1 MKYLDE
7 LQTIESCS
15 HMNNYRRQPIVI
27 ERGRG
32 AFVWDTDG
40 RRYLDF
46 LAGIAVNSVGHC
58 HPMVVAAIQAQ
69 AEMLLHVSNLYYNLP
84 QFQLLDKL
92 TGIAGMDRALLC
104 NSGAEA
110 NECAMKVARK
120 WGHNIA
126 AKKSDFVC
134 MTHGFHGRTMGS
146 LSITAQP
153 KYQHPFEP
161 LVPGVHVVH
170 PGDFAELRAAVGG
183 TTCAVIIETLQGESG
198 VHPMDREYVAEC
210 RKLCDQN
217 SALLIIDEV
226 QTGMGRTGSWFAYQK
241 YGIRPDVITVAK
253 ALGGGLPIGAC
264 LVTERADCFE
274 PGDHGT
280 TFGGGPLICAAALA
294 VIKAMEQENML
305 KNAEE
310 MGSYLR
316 SALTAW
322 SSEDGSVTS
331 VRGMG
336 LMIGFDLV
344 DPIARE
350 LVGVCRDKG
359 LLINATGDKTI
370 RLVPPLMITQEDC
383 DSALAIMKEGIKELS
398 DQPD

>member
-58 HPMVVAAIQAQ
+58 HPKVVAAIQSQ
-69 AEMLLHVSNLYYNLP
+69 AEKLLHVSNLYYNLP

-134 MTHGFHGRTMGS
+134 MSNGFHGRTMGS

-183 TTCAVIIETLQGESG
+183 TTCAVIIELLQGESG
-198 VHPMDREYVAEC
+198 VHPLDREYVAEC

-226 QTGMGRTGSWFAYQK
+226 QTGMGRTGNWFAYQK
-241 YGIRPDVITVAK
+241 YGVRPDVITVAK

-264 LVTERADCFE
+264 LVTQRADCFE

-294 VIKAMEQENML
+294 VINAIEQENML
-305 KNAEE
+305 GNAVE
-310 MGSYLR
+310 MGNYLR
-316 SALTAW
+316 AALTGW
-322 SSEDGSVTS
+322 SSENGSVTG
-331 VRGMG
+331 VRGLG

-350 LVGVCRDKG
+350 LVGVCREKG
-359 LLINATGDKTI
+359 LLINATGEKTV
-370 RLVPPLMITQEDC
+370 RLVPPLMITQEGC

-398 DQPD
+398 DQSD

>member
-58 HPMVVAAIQAQ
+58 HPKVVAAIQSQ
-69 AEMLLHVSNLYYNLP
+69 AEKLLHVSNLYYNLP

-134 MTHGFHGRTMGS
+134 LSNGFHGRTMGS
-146 LSITAQP
+146 LSLTAQT

-170 PGDFAELRAAVGG
+170 AGDFAELRAAVGG

-198 VHPMDREYVAEC
+198 VHPLEREYVAEC
-210 RKLCDQN
+210 RKLCDQY
-217 SALLIIDEV
+217 SALMIIDEV
-226 QTGMGRTGSWFAYQK
+226 QTGMGRTGNWFAYQG
-241 YGIRPDVITVAK
+241 YGVRPDIITVAK

-294 VIKAMEQENML
+294 AINAIEQEKML
-305 KNAEE
+305 ENAVE

-316 SALTAW
+316 SALTGW
-322 SSEDGSVTS
+322 IGNDGVVTN
-331 VRGMG
+331 VRGLG

-350 LVGVCRDKG
+350 LVGVCREKG
-359 LLINATGDKTI
+359 LLINATGEKTV

-383 DSALAIMKEGIKELS
+383 DSALAIMKEGIAELMA
-398 DQPD
+398 QTA